1 MVEIVNRYTRA
12 LLYASTTV
20 ADITAAVIEAARS
33 GASLERA
40 NLGGANLRGAYLR
53 GASLEDAYLEGA
65 NLRGAN
71 LGGADLRGADLR
83 GANLGGANLG
93 GAYLRG
99 AIGLLPNGSV
109 PLQIGG
115 TRNWI
120 IVREA
125 GKITIGC
132 MHESVEWWE
141 EHHAAVGRREYYTTE
156 EIAEYVAHIA
166 YCKAWMAAHGVLSV
180 PDPSEP
186 LAPLVDTIQET
197 GEKQ

>member
-40 NLGGANLRGAYLR
+40 YLGGANLGGADLGGANLRGAYLR
-53 GASLEDAYLEGA
+53 GA
-65 NLRGAN
+65 
-71 LGGADLRGADLR
+71 DLRGADLR
-83 GANLGGANLG
+83 DANLRGAD
-93 GAYLRG
+93 LRG

-141 EHHAAVGRREYYTTE
+141 EHHAAVGRRENYTTE

-186 LAPLVDTIQET
+186 LGPLVDTIQET

>member
-33 GASLERA
+33 GASLRGAYLGSAYLEGA
-40 NLGGANLRGAYLR
+40 NLEGVDLRAADLSGANLRDANLRGAYL
-53 GASLEDAYLEGA
+53 E
-65 NLRGAN
+65 
-71 LGGADLRGADLR
+71 
-83 GANLGGANLG
+83 
-93 GAYLRG
+93 G
-99 AIGLLPNGSV
+99 AIGLLSNGSV

-141 EHHAAVGRREYYTTE
+141 EHHAAVGRREHYTTE